1 MWLSCCPV
9 GAFEGGMTSVPCHFI
24 TPGEELG
31 QMSRVGVATNRKS
44 AHRRLFFNH
53 VRPSIENAR
62 LLMMAARAMDLCCAR
77 LRGCTK

>member
-1 MWLSCCPV
+1 MVIML
-9 GAFEGGMTSVPCHFI
+9 
-24 TPGEELG
+24 PGRRFRRRHDISAVSLYHARRRAWSDEPG
-31 QMSRVGVATNRKS
+31 RVATNRKS